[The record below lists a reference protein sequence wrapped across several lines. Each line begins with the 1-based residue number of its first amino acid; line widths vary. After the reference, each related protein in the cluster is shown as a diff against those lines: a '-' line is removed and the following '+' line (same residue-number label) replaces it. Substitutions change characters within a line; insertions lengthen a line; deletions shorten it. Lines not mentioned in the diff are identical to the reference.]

1 MPKMA
6 ARPSNILSGEYRHTL
21 DEKNRL
27 IVPLSLRAK
36 GARELIVV
44 QHPDAYLAVFT
55 PQQFDKFHQ
64 SLVEK
69 NMEPAERRRFIFM
82 MNHVARPA
90 AVDAQ
95 GRMSLSQVE
104 IDHMG
109 AGREVVFT
117 RGSEVSLFE
126 IWNPVRHGA
135 AVQDQRDRFRQTLV
149 KGGV

>member
-1 MPKMA
+1 MA
-6 ARPSNILSGEYRHTL
+6 ARPSNILSGEHRHTL

-27 IVPLSLRAK
+27 IVPISLRAK
-36 GARELIVV
+36 GSKEMVVV

-55 PQQFDKFHQ
+55 PQQFDKLHQ

-69 NMEPAERRRFIFM
+69 NTEPAERRRFVFM

-95 GRMSLSQVE
+95 GRMSLSDVE
-104 IDHMG
+104 IYHMG

-117 RGSEVSLFE
+117 RGSESSLFE

-135 AVQDQRDRFRQTLV
+135 AVQDQREQFRQTLI

>member
-1 MPKMA
+1 MA
-6 ARPSNILSGEYRHTL
+6 ARPSNILSGEHRHTL

-27 IVPLSLRAK
+27 IVPLALRAR

-69 NMEPAERRRFIFM
+69 NMEPEERRRFIFM

-90 AVDAQ
+90 ARVAQ
-95 GRMSLSQVE
+95 GRMSLSRFE
-104 IDHMG
+104 IEHMG